1 VKFSR
6 TIIRSA
12 IDLEL
17 KREGQVFFVHNS
29 VETIYSIA
37 TMIQEIMPEAR
48 VAVAHGQMREGQ
60 LQKVMMDFLNY
71 RYDVL
76 VATTIIENGLD
87 ISRANTLIVD
97 RSDRF
102 GLAQLYQLRGR
113 VGRSNRRAYAY
124 LMIPSQEFLSQD
136 ASKRLAAIK
145 EFSELGSGFRV
156 AAMDLEIRGAGNLLG
171 SDQHGHMDVVGFEL
185 YTKLLEQTIRELR
198 GEEVREEVQT
208 NIDLRM
214 DIQIPEHYIDDSNL
228 RLWLY
233 KRVSSAPDPSALE
246 SLKEEVMDRFGKY
259 PNSVSNLFGY
269 ASLRLRTEQLKILS
283 LERKGSR
290 VFLKL
295 REDTPISREHVIDLV
310 SRNGRLGLTPEGTM
324 TAEISSTLPDEVF
337 QNVHTL
343 LDEVAVLE

>member
-1 VKFSR
+1 
-6 TIIRSA
+6 
-12 IDLEL
+12 
-17 KREGQVFFVHNS
+17 
-29 VETIYSIA
+29 
-37 TMIQEIMPEAR
+37 MPEAR

-113 VGRSNRRAYAY
+113 VGRSSRRAYAY

-185 YTKLLEQTIRELR
+185 YTKTAGTNDPRVER
-198 GEEVREEVQT
+198 GG
-208 NIDLRM
+208 
-214 DIQIPEHYIDDSNL
+214 
-228 RLWLY
+228 
-233 KRVSSAPDPSALE
+233 SS
-246 SLKEEVMDRFGKY
+246 
-259 PNSVSNLFGY
+259 
-269 ASLRLRTEQLKILS
+269 
-283 LERKGSR
+283 
-290 VFLKL
+290 
-295 REDTPISREHVIDLV
+295 
-310 SRNGRLGLTPEGTM
+310 
-324 TAEISSTLPDEVF
+324 
-337 QNVHTL
+337 
-343 LDEVAVLE
+343 